1 VWRKTSTNERYA
13 NTSICARTYIHT
25 YIRTCIPTSIPP
37 YTHTPTRTH
46 AHTHLQALFRY
57 HCAAPPSPLL
67 LKLKL
72 KHKTARTH
80 THAHKD
86 ARTHSSTVRA
96 CISRA
101 HRHAH
106 ANSRTHKRGSPS
118 KEEHT
123 VHDHTACASSLRWRA
138 CSQHSVVWIRQGSPE
153 VERPAKTART
163 TDTTPVP
170 RAAAKVTAAGGN
182 TPGHSTPGV

>member
-1 VWRKTSTNERYA
+1 VEKNIHERKVRKYLYL
-13 NTSICARTYIHT
+13 RTYIHT
-25 YIRTCIPTSIPP
+25 HIHTHMHTYINTSI
-37 YTHTPTRTH
+37 YTHTRTH

-57 HCAAPPSPLL
+57 HRAAPNSPLL

-72 KHKTARTH
+72 KHKTTRTH

-163 TDTTPVP
+163 TDTTPVL